1 MENKKYAVDN
11 IYDDLQRQKL
21 ELSGTGYENMGMGIL
36 ITIVVTLLV
45 FIAVVFFH
53 NPH

>member
-1 MENKKYAVDN
+1 MKNKKYTIDD
-11 IYDDLQRQKL
+11 IYDDLQRQKM
-21 ELSGTGYENMGMGIL
+21 EIIGAGYENMGMGIL

-45 FIAVVFFH
+45 IITVVLFH